1 MFYDVIKKIKSVPIY
16 VKYLNFKAV
25 KIFCFDYELKHL
37 IFKVFAATLPGIKIM
52 AALWPNWVY
61 SPY

>member
-52 AALWPNWVY
+52 AALWPN
-61 SPY
+61 